1 MIFNIYNFKLYSP
14 NGDAEYSG
22 GGAEGGRGEGESPAR
37 EPGGGTTSGGGGGG
51 STNGQTNY
59 DREIYDTTST
69 QAGYKIAYP
78 SSSAITKSI
87 LQFTTNKKNNFK
99 LEAKGEKREIIIVGT
114 PGAIFTLTI
123 KDSSNCSILRD
134 KLENVK
140 IPVKGR
146 YTFIQDFPAITSEG
160 RAVKTE
166 EVYTLEIKPAA
177 DVAIATEKTFTLK
190 QIADPVITIT
200 NTTSQTSP
208 ALSVSGSDIT
218 LTGGANSGRSNI
230 SKTYTLTVTENPEDS
245 AGKLYYTGDVFNN
258 NISSNTTIKKLINRD
273 GETGFTKT
281 LFLNNTTTRT
291 TSTIENSEGARIRN
305 ADGSFTENT
314 NTTSDLIPG
323 MSMFAEIVKNKTVVG
338 NLNED
343 NEIID
348 YDTCKTLP
356 TRLKLSDTNDLFVGM
371 VISGEILQNTYIESI
386 DCDKNITIAPRQVV
400 RPNSTIRFTKKY
412 NGTVSFFEN
421 TSRNKSKVILSKPV
435 DIPDGTEIEFDDSKN
450 RIFAVSR
457 VTGSGTDTVTLT
469 NFIRPIRFG
478 SRNATLTLDL
488 DKLVTS
494 KPNAYNIK
502 TTTKR
507 NTAVVINMIQHDRDA
522 NASSKTGTIVENPKN
537 GTVATTIQVAGASS
551 TASTDSLAYTPAN
564 GFTGEDSFT
573 FTMSDGT
580 NSSDEKTVII
590 KVI

>member
-22 GGAEGGRGEGESPAR
+22 GGAEGGEKTATET
-37 EPGGGTTSGGGGGG
+37 GGGTTTGGGGITGG
-51 STNGQTNY
+51 DVSTNGETDY
-59 DREIYDTTST
+59 EREIYDTTGT
-69 QAGYKIAYP
+69 QAGYKNVYP
-78 SSSAITKSI
+78 ASDVITKSI

-114 PGAIFTLTI
+114 PGAVFTLTI

-208 ALSVSGSDIT
+208 ALSVSGADIT

-245 AGKLYYTGDVFNN
+245 AGKLYYTGDIFNN

-281 LFLNNTTTRT
+281 LFLNNVTTRT
-291 TSTIENSEGARIRN
+291 TSTIEGE
-305 ADGSFTENT
+305 DE
-314 NTTSDLIPG
+314 TTSDLTPG

-386 DCDKNITIAPRQVV
+386 DCDKNITIAPRQAV

-421 TSRNKSKVILSKPV
+421 TSRNKSKVILSRPV

-502 TTTKR
+502 TTTKI
-507 NTAVVINMIQHDRDA
+507 NTAVVINMIKHDRDA

-537 GTVATTIQVAGASS
+537 GTVGSYAT
-551 TASTDSLAYTPAN
+551 STDSFTYTPAN

-580 NSSDEKTVII
+580 NTSDEKTVII

>member
-22 GGAEGGRGEGESPAR
+22 GGAEGGEKTATET
-37 EPGGGTTSGGGGGG
+37 GGGTTTGGDGTSGSG
-51 STNGQTNY
+51 STNGETDY
-59 DREIYDTTST
+59 EREIYDTTST

-78 SSSAITKSI
+78 SSDAITKSI

-114 PGAIFTLTI
+114 PGAVFTLTI

-177 DVAIATEKTFTLK
+177 DVAIVTEKTFTLT
-190 QIADPVITIT
+190 QIADPVITLT
-200 NTTSQTSP
+200 NETSVTSP
-208 ALSVSGSDIT
+208 CALSVSGADIT
-218 LTGGANSGRSNI
+218 LTGRANSGRSNI
-230 SKTYTLTVTENPEDS
+230 SKTYTLTVTEGEGTTG
-245 AGKLYYTGDVFNN
+245 GKLYYTGDIFNN
-258 NISSNTTIKKLINRD
+258 NVSSNTTIKKLINRD
-273 GETGFTKT
+273 GETGFTTT
-281 LFLNNTTTRT
+281 LFLNNVTTRT
-291 TSTIENSEGARIRN
+291 TSTIEGE
-305 ADGSFTENT
+305 DE
-314 NTTSDLIPG
+314 TTSDLTPG

-412 NGTVSFFEN
+412 NGAVSFFEN
-421 TSRNKSKVILSKPV
+421 TSRNKSKVILSRPV
-435 DIPDGTEIEFDDSKN
+435 DIPDGTEIEFDDNKN

-478 SRNATLTLDL
+478 SRNVTLTLDL

-502 TTTKR
+502 TTTKI
-507 NTAVVINMIQHDRDA
+507 NTAVVINMIKHDRDA

-537 GTVATTIQVAGASS
+537 GTVSSYAT
-551 TASTDSLAYTPAN
+551 STDSFTYTPAD

>member
-22 GGAEGGRGEGESPAR
+22 GGAEGGRGEGESPAG
-37 EPGGGTTSGGGGGG
+37 EPTSGTTSGTSGG
-51 STNGQTNY
+51 STNGETDY
-59 DREIYDTTST
+59 EREIYDTTGT
-69 QAGYKIAYP
+69 QAGYKIVYP
-78 SSSAITKSI
+78 ASDTITKSI

-114 PGAIFTLTI
+114 PGAVFTLTI

-177 DVAIATEKTFTLK
+177 DVAIVTENTFTLT
-190 QIADPVITIT
+190 QIADPVITLT
-200 NTTSQTSP
+200 NETSVTSP
-208 ALSVSGSDIT
+208 CALSVSGADIT
-218 LTGGANSGRSNI
+218 LTGRANSGRSNI
-230 SKTYTLTVTENPEDS
+230 SKTYTLTVTEGEGTTG
-245 AGKLYYTGDVFNN
+245 GKLYYTGDIFNN
-258 NISSNTTIKKLINRD
+258 NVSSNTTIKKLINRD
-273 GETGFTKT
+273 GETGFTTT
-281 LFLNNTTTRT
+281 LFLNNVTTRT
-291 TSTIENSEGARIRN
+291 TSTIEGE
-305 ADGSFTENT
+305 DE
-314 NTTSDLIPG
+314 TTSDLTPG

-412 NGTVSFFEN
+412 NGAVSFFEN
-421 TSRNKSKVILSKPV
+421 TSRNKSKVILSRPV
-435 DIPDGTEIEFDDSKN
+435 DIPDGTEIEFDDNKN

-478 SRNATLTLDL
+478 NRNVTLTLDL

-502 TTTKR
+502 TTTKI

-537 GTVATTIQVAGASS
+537 GTVGSYAT
-551 TASTDSLAYTPAN
+551 STDSFTYTPAN

-580 NSSDEKTVII
+580 NTSDEKTVII

>member
-22 GGAEGGRGEGESPAR
+22 GGAEGGRGEGESPAG
-37 EPGGGTTSGGGGGG
+37 EPTSGTTSGTSGG
-51 STNGQTNY
+51 STNGETDY
-59 DREIYDTTST
+59 EREIYDTTST
-69 QAGYKIAYP
+69 QSGYKNVYP
-78 SSSAITKSI
+78 ASDVITKSI

-114 PGAIFTLTI
+114 PGAVFTLTI

-208 ALSVSGSDIT
+208 ALSVSGADIT

-230 SKTYTLTVTENPEDS
+230 GKTYTLTVTENPEDS
-245 AGKLYYTGDVFNN
+245 AGKLYYTGDIFNN

-281 LFLNNTTTRT
+281 LFLNNVTTRT
-291 TSTIENSEGARIRN
+291 TSTIEGE
-305 ADGSFTENT
+305 DE
-314 NTTSDLIPG
+314 TTSDLTPG

-386 DCDKNITIAPRQVV
+386 DCDKNITIAPRQAV

-421 TSRNKSKVILSKPV
+421 TSRNKSKVILSRPV

-502 TTTKR
+502 TTTKI
-507 NTAVVINMIQHDRDA
+507 NTAVVINMIKHDRDA

-537 GTVATTIQVAGASS
+537 GTVGSYAT
-551 TASTDSLAYTPAN
+551 STDSFTYTPAN

-580 NSSDEKTVII
+580 NTSDEKTVII

>member
-22 GGAEGGRGEGESPAR
+22 GGAEGGEKTATET
-37 EPGGGTTSGGGGGG
+37 GGGTTTGGDGTSGSG
-51 STNGQTNY
+51 STNGETDY
-59 DREIYDTTST
+59 EREIYDTTST

-78 SSSAITKSI
+78 SSDAITKSI

-114 PGAIFTLTI
+114 PGAVFTLTI

-177 DVAIATEKTFTLK
+177 DVAIVTEKTFTLT
-190 QIADPVITIT
+190 QIADPVITLT
-200 NTTSQTSP
+200 NETSVTSP
-208 ALSVSGSDIT
+208 CALSVSGADIT
-218 LTGGANSGRSNI
+218 LTGRANSGRSNI
-230 SKTYTLTVTENPEDS
+230 SKTYTLTVTEGEGTTG
-245 AGKLYYTGDVFNN
+245 GKLYYTGDIFNN
-258 NISSNTTIKKLINRD
+258 NVSSNTTIKKLINRD
-273 GETGFTKT
+273 GETGFTTT
-281 LFLNNTTTRT
+281 LFLNNVTTRT
-291 TSTIENSEGARIRN
+291 TSTIEGE
-305 ADGSFTENT
+305 DE
-314 NTTSDLIPG
+314 TTSDLTPG

-412 NGTVSFFEN
+412 NGAVSFFEN
-421 TSRNKSKVILSKPV
+421 TSRNKSKVILSRPV
-435 DIPDGTEIEFDDSKN
+435 DIPDGTEIEFDDNKN

-478 SRNATLTLDL
+478 SRNVTLTLDL

-502 TTTKR
+502 TTTKI
-507 NTAVVINMIQHDRDA
+507 NTAVVINMIKHDRDA

-537 GTVATTIQVAGASS
+537 GTVGSYAT
-551 TASTDSLAYTPAN
+551 STDSFTYTPAD